1 MLLQTVLS
9 AGTSAV
15 FAHFADKREVQAGFG
30 EKEFPYDAA
39 PNEPFWFDFVAD
51 AGDGFDSTYTIA
63 WLLAQER
70 LALRWDGVEHDT
82 ERGRL
87 LVFGGDQVYPAARW
101 DRYTERFVDPYTA
114 ALPFVDQPGR
124 APDLFAIPG
133 NHDWYDGLTS
143 FMRLFC
149 QQHWIGGWRTRQERS
164 YFAIR
169 LPHRWW
175 VWGIDIQLDTY
186 VDEPQLSYFE
196 RIATE
201 LLEPGDRVILVTPK
215 PSWTRAQDKPEPRSW
230 RTLAYFEQK
239 MIRAHGG
246 VLALTITGDL
256 HHYCRYEGVGEPR
269 HRVTCGGGGAYLYGT
284 HSMPDTVSLEP
295 HGSNHPVE
303 YDRTATFPDPVESR
317 RLARC
322 ALGTWNPLRRAP
334 LGTFTGAVYALVAL
348 VLAAGVKDQAGNL
361 LDSVRGKSALDLL
374 GDSLTPWALLLVALI
389 FLTLC
394 IRAEIDPANRR
405 AARWRR
411 LAYTAAHAF
420 VHLGPIFAM
429 TLLLLW
435 ALAKLDCAD
444 GGFWAGY
451 VTAAL
456 MYAFG
461 YWWGRGVLASYYYL
475 ANRRNPRQHMNDL
488 FAAQSIEGHKSFLRF
503 RIDPD
508 GELTVFAVGVRHAVK
523 GWRAKPAGTGDEL
536 LEPWFVPP
544 PGEPRPELIEA
555 PYRG

>member
-1 MLLQTVLS
+1 M
-9 AGTSAV
+9 
-15 FAHFADKREVQAGFG
+15 
-30 EKEFPYDAA
+30 
-39 PNEPFWFDFVAD
+39 
-51 AGDGFDSTYTIA
+51 
-63 WLLAQER
+63 
-70 LALRWDGVEHDT
+70 
-82 ERGRL
+82 
-87 LVFGGDQVYPAARW
+87 FGGDQVYPAAGW
-101 DRYTERFVDPYTA
+101 KGYTERFVDPYTA
-114 ALPFVDQPGR
+114 ALPFVDPGR
-124 APDLFAIPG
+124 EPHLFAVPG

-196 RIATE
+196 RIAAQ
-201 LLEPGDRVILVTPK
+201 LQPGDRVILVTSK
-215 PSWTRAQDKPEPRSW
+215 PSWTKAEDVPPPRSW
-230 RTLAYFEQK
+230 STLAYFEQK

-284 HSMPDTVSLEP
+284 HSMPDTLSLRP
-295 HGSNHPVE
+295 HGSDHPVA
-303 YDRTATFPDPVESR
+303 YQRASVFPDAGESR
-317 RLARC
+317 RLAHG
-322 ALGTWNPLRRAP
+322 ALRTWNPLRRAP
-334 LGTFTGAVYALVAL
+334 LGTLTGAVYALLAL

-361 LDSVRGKSALDLL
+361 LDSVRGKSALALF
-374 GDSLTPWALLLVALI
+374 GDSLTPWALLLAFLVFLALDK
-389 FLTLC
+389 
-394 IRAEIDPANRR
+394 RAEIDPANRR

-411 LAYTAAHAF
+411 RAYSAVHALA
-420 VHLGPIFAM
+420 HLVPIVVL

-435 ALAKLDCAD
+435 ALAQLDLAD
-444 GGFWAGY
+444 KGFWAGY

-456 MYAFG
+456 MYPFG
-461 YWWGRGVLASYYYL
+461 YWWGRSVLATYYYL
-475 ANRRNPRQHMNDL
+475 ANRQNPRQHMNDL
-488 FAAQSIEGHKSFLRF
+488 FAAQSIEDYKSFLRF
-503 RIDPD
+503 RIDAD
-508 GELTVFAVGVRHAVK
+508 GGLTVFPVGVRRAVK
-523 GWRAKPAGTGDEL
+523 EWRAKPAGTGDEL